1 MELRRFASSL
11 VSRVGLFG
19 ASRWLGGPL
28 DSNPRGALLRR
39 SRGFERIGCDGF

>member
-11 VSRVGLFG
+11 VSRVWRAG
-19 ASRWLGGPL
+19 ASRWPGGPL
-28 DSNPRGALLRR
+28 DSNPLCALLRR